1 MTLRAFCPG
10 HVTCFFSPGRKE
22 DPLESGSRG
31 VGFVMDSGATAEVS
45 ERSDARIE
53 IALNGEPSEACVTRF
68 ACGLLAPGRGFDITI
83 ENPLPLGQG
92 FGTSASGT
100 VAAMMCIASIVGA
113 TDDDA
118 LRVSHISE
126 VVNGGGLGDVC
137 GMIPGTGFSVREK
150 PGFPPHGKC
159 SPLDLVHG
167 KLTVAVVGPPISTAS
182 VINGSTA
189 QLISEVG
196 ASCID
201 RFMGNPT
208 MAMMFAC
215 SNQFSAAAGLEGPHV
230 KRAARL
236 LSFRRYNWGMCMLG
250 NSIFTDAPED
260 VVREIAGPDA
270 FVMSVDP
277 GGRARGMLR
286 I

>member
-1 MTLRAFCPG
+1 
-10 HVTCFFSPGRKE
+10 
-22 DPLESGSRG
+22 
-31 VGFVMDSGATAEVS
+31 
-45 ERSDARIE
+45 
-53 IALNGEPSEACVTRF
+53 
-68 ACGLLAPGRGFDITI
+68 
-83 ENPLPLGQG
+83 
-92 FGTSASGT
+92 
-100 VAAMMCIASIVGA
+100 
-113 TDDDA
+113 
-118 LRVSHISE
+118 

-260 VVREIAGPDA
+260 IVREIAGPDA